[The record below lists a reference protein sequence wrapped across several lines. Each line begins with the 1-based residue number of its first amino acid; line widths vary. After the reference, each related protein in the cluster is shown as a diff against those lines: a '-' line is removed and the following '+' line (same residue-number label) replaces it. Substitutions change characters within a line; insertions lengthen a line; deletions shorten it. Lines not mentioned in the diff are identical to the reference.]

1 MMGKDFDFGELSLEF
16 LDNNQAAAS
25 FVAKD
30 IHSGP
35 ERRAQHR
42 RMANDRRTDLRF
54 EPGKCIERRY
64 KSDRRHGNGWNSN
77 SAI

>member
-1 MMGKDFDFGELSLEF
+1 MGKDFDFGELSLELVDDTHAPATF
-16 LDNNQAAAS
+16 E
-25 FVAKD
+25 AKD

-42 RMANDRRTDLRF
+42 RKDNDRRIVLRF
-54 EPGKCIERRY
+54 EPGKCMERRHVA
-64 KSDRRHGNGWNSN
+64 DRRHDSGWNSS